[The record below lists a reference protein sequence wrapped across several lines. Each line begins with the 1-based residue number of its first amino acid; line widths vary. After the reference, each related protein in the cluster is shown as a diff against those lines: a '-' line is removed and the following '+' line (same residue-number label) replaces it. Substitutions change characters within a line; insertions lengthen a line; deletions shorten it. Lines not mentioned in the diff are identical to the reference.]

1 MRYVQRV
8 SGCVQAGA
16 AHLQPCTHADLM
28 GFQPSVLAC
37 SVFDTDRY
45 FDTFTSR
52 FPAKPSPP
60 EDRQS
65 QIWSRPHSPVPG
77 DKSEIEFKRKLTL
90 PSAASRSDLAET
102 ERITD
107 VGSGCSEYMSIESI
121 KHLEAQFDVHLFP
134 YVGPLHDPEILVVGG
149 ESSDV
154 ED

>member
-8 SGCVQAGA
+8 SGGVQAGA

-65 QIWSRPHSPVPG
+65 RIWPG
-77 DKSEIEFKRKLTL
+77 LDRIRQFQPTNQKLNLSANWPCLPPLAEVTLPKLNGSLTL
-90 PSAASRSDLAET
+90 EAGAPKICRLKALNISKRSSMFISSR
-102 ERITD
+102 
-107 VGSGCSEYMSIESI
+107 M
-121 KHLEAQFDVHLFP
+121 
-134 YVGPLHDPEILVVGG
+134 
-149 ESSDV
+149 
-154 ED
+154 